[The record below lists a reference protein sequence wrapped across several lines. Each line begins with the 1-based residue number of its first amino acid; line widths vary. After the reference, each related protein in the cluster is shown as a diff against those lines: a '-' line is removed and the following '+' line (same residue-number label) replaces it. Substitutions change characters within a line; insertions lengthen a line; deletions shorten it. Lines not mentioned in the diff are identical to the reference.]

1 MSEDWLKG
9 PRRATR
15 WRHGLPFPNHRTIAE
30 VDEDRRKR
38 DQQRA
43 KLMRERLRERE
54 KLNGKRPP
62 NI

>member
-1 MSEDWLKG
+1 MEDWLKG

-15 WRHGLPFPNHRTIAE
+15 WKHGLPFPNHRSLAE

-43 KLMRERLRERE
+43 ALIRERLRERE
-54 KLNGKRPP
+54 AKNGPRATDV
-62 NI
+62 